1 MEIKKTSFLVDGD
14 RHKLLQDLKTL
25 KQEAEQLESKLE
37 EKKKYLEFNI
47 EEKKDQEYK
56 LKLTDESIRIN
67 TQKMEN
73 YQKAYDDMVYKGL
86 SGSIRI
92 TDLELFLSIDTEFF
106 RSVNPFIVFN
116 IGNQKIE
123 TDSVKIDS
131 KKKCSYEKVIAFE
144 F

>member
-1 MEIKKTSFLVDGD
+1 
-14 RHKLLQDLKTL
+14 
-25 KQEAEQLESKLE
+25 
-37 EKKKYLEFNI
+37 
-47 EEKKDQEYK
+47 
-56 LKLTDESIRIN
+56 
-67 TQKMEN
+67 
-73 YQKAYDDMVYKGL
+73 MVYKGL